1 MGRLVSAANRKKSES
16 TEAMFT
22 AIRNDL
28 AERCEAANQ
37 PRDYAQL
44 IRALIDVTEQLG
56 KLNGDITDGRKQGS
70 TKTHHTSPLDQAK
83 EKRGNL
89 KVVNG

>member
-1 MGRLVSAANRKKSES
+1 MDRLVRAANKNN
-16 TEAMFT
+16 TEAMFK

-28 AERCEAANQ
+28 AERCQ
-37 PRDYAQL
+37 TTDCVRDYAQL

-56 KLNGDITDGRKQGS
+56 KLNGDITDGRAKGS
-70 TKTHHTSPLDQAK
+70 TNTHHTSPLDQVK
-83 EKRGNL
+83 EKRRNL

>member
-1 MGRLVSAANRKKSES
+1 MDRLVRAANKNN
-16 TEAMFT
+16 TEAMFK

-28 AERCEAANQ
+28 AERCQ
-37 PRDYAQL
+37 TTDCVRDYAQL

-56 KLNGDITDGRKQGS
+56 KLTGEITDGRAKGS

-83 EKRGNL
+83 ERRSNL
-89 KVVNG
+89 KIVNG

>member
-1 MGRLVSAANRKKSES
+1 MGRLVSAANKNKATA

-56 KLNGDITDGRKQGS
+56 KLNGDITDGRKKGS